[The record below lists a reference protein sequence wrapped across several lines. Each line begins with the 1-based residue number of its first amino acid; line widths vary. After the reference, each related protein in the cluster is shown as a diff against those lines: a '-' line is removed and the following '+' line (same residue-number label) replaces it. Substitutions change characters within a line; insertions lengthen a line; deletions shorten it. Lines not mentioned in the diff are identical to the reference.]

1 MAHAYFGAT
10 DDGVY
15 TPMAVGSVD
24 SGLGADLD
32 DGQPQQARS
41 SSEEKDSLT
50 PAQSR
55 RKAQNRAAQR
65 AFRERKERHVKE
77 LETKLSALES
87 STHSLQSDN
96 DRLKAALD
104 RARTEND
111 ILRATTRRS
120 PSASRPLSATYPS
133 PGAYLP
139 VHDHGHDDDDDEETA
154 TGYRVESLTNATVVN
169 TAAKEHPRTR
179 AGAKEVPAAQAWD
192 LIQQHPLVKQG
203 LVDVADV
210 CERLKGSAK
219 CDGHGPV
226 FEESTIWR
234 AVDESRRCGGDELI

>member
-10 DDGVY
+10 DD
-15 TPMAVGSVD
+15 SVD

-139 VHDHGHDDDDDEETA
+139 VHDHGHDGDDDEETA
-154 TGYRVESLTNATVVN
+154 TAYRVESLTNATVVN